1 MTSTPGPMQ
10 SFFTGNP
17 DWWQDF
23 FAGTTLDF
31 VRDFYESSDVMPESL
46 FVEHALGLARG
57 ARVLD
62 VPCGAGRWA
71 VHFAARG
78 YDVTGVDFSRQL
90 LAMAEQAAADRLW
103 WDSYAPRTGSDGALP
118 VAWEQCDMRRLPW
131 KAEFDAALCV
141 WNSFGYFD
149 EDGNAEFLKAVS
161 RALKPGGR
169 FLLDTPIM
177 ETYVAE
183 MEARDKDWW
192 QTREGLIALEER
204 WYDHTTSRAESQWTF
219 INDGKVERKRLS
231 VRLYTYRELA
241 VLLEQAGF
249 GNHQAYS
256 SAFGDMERSH
266 EWEWDPF
273 ELGSPAL
280 CMVTTKLTDPK

>member
-1 MTSTPGPMQ
+1 MQ
-10 SFFTGNP
+10 SFFASNP

-23 FAGTTLDF
+23 FSGPALDF
-31 VRDFYESSDVMPESL
+31 VRDFYESSDPILESI
-46 FVEHALGLARG
+46 FVERALGLTSG

-62 VPCGAGRWA
+62 VPCGAGRWS
-71 VHFAARG
+71 VQLAAMG
-78 YDVTGVDFSRQL
+78 YDVTGVDLSREL
-90 LAMAEQAAADRLW
+90 LEMADLVASDRLR
-103 WDSYAPRTGSDGALP
+103 WDPRASRTGANGGLP
-118 VAWEQCDMRRLPW
+118 VSWERRDMRDLPW
-131 KAEFDAALCV
+131 EAEFDAVLCV

-149 EDGNAEFLKAVS
+149 EDGNAEFLRAVS

-192 QTREGLIALEER
+192 QTKEGLLALEDR
-204 WYDHTTSRAESQWTF
+204 WYDHATSRAESQWTF
-219 INDGKVERKRLS
+219 INDGEVERKRLS

-241 VLLEQAGF
+241 ALLEEAGF

-273 ELGSPAL
+273 ELGAPAL
-280 CMVTTKLTDPK
+280 CMVTTKLTDPR

>member
-1 MTSTPGPMQ
+1 MTSTPEPIQ
-10 SFFTGNP
+10 SFFDSNP

-23 FAGTTLDF
+23 FSGPALDF
-31 VRDFYESSDVMPESL
+31 VRDFYGQSDALSESN
-46 FVEHALGLARG
+46 FVEHVLGLTPG

-62 VPCGAGRWA
+62 VPCGAGRWS
-71 VHFAARG
+71 VQLAAMG
-78 YDVTGVDFSRQL
+78 YDVTGVDLSREL
-90 LAMAEQAAADRLW
+90 IETAKETAADRLQ
-103 WDSYAPRTGSDGALP
+103 WDTFAPRTGAGGGLRVD
-118 VAWEQCDMRRLPW
+118 WERHDMRRLPW
-131 KAEFDAALCV
+131 DAEFDAALCV

-161 RALKPGGR
+161 RALKPGGK

-192 QTREGLIALEER
+192 QTKEGLLALEDR
-204 WYDHTTSRAESQWTF
+204 WYDHETGRAESQWTF

-241 VLLEQAGF
+241 ALLEEAGF

-273 ELGSPAL
+273 ELGAPAL
-280 CMVTTKLTDPK
+280 CMVTTKLTDPR